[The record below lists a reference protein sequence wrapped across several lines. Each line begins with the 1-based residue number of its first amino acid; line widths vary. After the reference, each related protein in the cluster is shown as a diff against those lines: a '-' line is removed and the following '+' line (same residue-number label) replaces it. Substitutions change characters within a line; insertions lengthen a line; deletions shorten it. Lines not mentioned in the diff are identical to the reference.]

1 MLPQKFFGGI
11 NPTWPRSPML
21 ELSTTEAMLC
31 QHIIYLE
38 DTTQH
43 VSVAYTGTVILARM
57 LSPQCTDIFIQEG
70 SDGTQ
75 SSGTCRP
82 SRGLPEPG
90 KDTTKS

>member
-1 MLPQKFFGGI
+1 MYCPKI
-11 NPTWPRSPML
+11 CWWDVDTTWPRSFML

-43 VSVAYTGTVILARM
+43 VSVAYTGTVILSMM
-57 LSPQCTDIFIQEG
+57 LSPKPTDFFIQEG

-75 SSGTCRP
+75 SSRTCRP
-82 SRGLPEPG
+82 SRRLA
-90 KDTTKS
+90 KTTKS